1 VDMNVGQASLWDA
14 LSHEEKAAIRKIA
27 LGYGNDVRAAAL
39 RSPRREHRIVPEW
52 AQAIVRLVL
61 AAALLAAF
69 SPQVRAQT
77 CPPGYKS
84 AAGACVQTC
93 PGGYEDRGRI
103 CIYRRQGD

>member
-1 VDMNVGQASLWDA
+1 MFV
-14 LSHEEKAAIRKIA
+14 HFAAPPDQRTA
-27 LGYGNDVRAAAL
+27 CG
-39 RSPRREHRIVPEW
+39 HRIVPER
-52 AQAIVRLVL
+52 AMRLVL
-61 AAALLAAF
+61 AAAFLAAF
-69 SPQVRAQT
+69 SAQVRAQT

>member
-1 VDMNVGQASLWDA
+1 MSV
-14 LSHEEKAAIRKIA
+14 HFAA
-27 LGYGNDVRAAAL
+27 
-39 RSPRREHRIVPEW
+39 RRDQRTACGHRVPER
-52 AQAIVRLVL
+52 AQAMVRLVL
-61 AAALLAAF
+61 AAAFLAAF
-69 SPQVRAQT
+69 SAQVRAQT